1 MDVLEKLKD
10 LVSSGKDPKQILEQ
24 IEAAQKEEFQEVPEL
39 PDYLECTE
47 EESLAV
53 LQLIEQVKVAKLSLA
68 SLQILYEEKKSSF
81 IEEIKQREVQL
92 LQSLDSLRLQYSL
105 PGDIYEASIPASP
118 ADKVSFTKKRSLQP

>member
-105 PGDIYEASIPASP
+105 PGDRYEANIPASP
-118 ADKVSFTKKRSLQP
+118 ADKVSFTKKRSLQS